1 MCHSKSDERLRTLA
15 TPKNIFHALVELEIG
30 GEIIGYTMEH
40 TASDDKCYS
49 IAVFDTIRKTRS
61 SNK

>member
-15 TPKNIFHALVELEIG
+15 TPKNIFRALVELETG
-30 GEIIGYTMEH
+30 REMIGYTMEH
-40 TASDDKCYS
+40 TARDDKCYS
-49 IAVFDTIRKTRS
+49 LRFWIRKIRS